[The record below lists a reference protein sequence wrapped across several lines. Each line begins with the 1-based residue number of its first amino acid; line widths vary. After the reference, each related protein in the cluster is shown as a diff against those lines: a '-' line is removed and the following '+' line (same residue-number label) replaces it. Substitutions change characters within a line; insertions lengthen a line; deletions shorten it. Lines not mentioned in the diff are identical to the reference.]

1 MLLKHCT
8 FGNICASQLGCK
20 TSWDVFDTSGSNV
33 KAINFYV
40 KLGKSRPHERG
51 CTKLRLLRASEE
63 IVIERRAGNSEK

>member
-1 MLLKHCT
+1 M
-8 FGNICASQLGCK
+8 
-20 TSWDVFDTSGSNV
+20 